1 MKGAHRVIVETKKI
15 KYDFV
20 VKRNITI
27 LTGDSGSGKTVLID
41 YIRDYRRYGADSGVF
56 VSCDCDCRTLD
67 NEDWERQ
74 LEEITGSIVFIDEGN
89 RFLPTQRF
97 AELIQQ
103 SDNYFVIATREK
115 LPMLPYSIKE
125 IYGFRESGK
134 FRHTKQKYNEIYH
147 LYGEISN
154 SDSIE
159 PEYVITEDS
168 NSGFDFFSSLSAEK
182 HINCISANGKS
193 NIIKRLQ
200 EEKICGTV
208 LVIVDGAAFGSEM
221 RDVSKY
227 LEAEKNIVLYAPESF
242 EWMLLASNTIP
253 HLNVSA
259 ILEQPENYI
268 DSAKY
273 ISWERYFTD
282 LLIDSTKDSP
292 LWRYAKKKLPAIY
305 SSPKVIK
312 TVKKVMKLIVWD

>member
-1 MKGAHRVIVETKKI
+1 ME
-15 KYDFV
+15 
-20 VKRNITI
+20 
-27 LTGDSGSGKTVLID
+27 
-41 YIRDYRRYGADSGVF
+41 RY
-56 VSCDCDCRTLD
+56 
-67 NEDWERQ
+67 Q
-74 LEEITGSIVFIDEGN
+74 
-89 RFLPTQRF
+89 
-97 AELIQQ
+97 IQ
-103 SDNYFVIATREK
+103 
-115 LPMLPYSIKE
+115 
-125 IYGFRESGK
+125 
-134 FRHTKQKYNEIYH
+134 
-147 LYGEISN
+147 
-154 SDSIE
+154 

-200 EEKICGTV
+200 EKKICGTV

-242 EWMLLASNTIP
+242 EWLLLASNTIP

>member
-1 MKGAHRVIVETKKI
+1 MKDDSFDCTLIAHLRIFLLFYRLLYCLILPENRLFFGIWKVVE
-15 KYDFV
+15 
-20 VKRNITI
+20 
-27 LTGDSGSGKTVLID
+27 
-41 YIRDYRRYGADSGVF
+41 
-56 VSCDCDCRTLD
+56 
-67 NEDWERQ
+67 
-74 LEEITGSIVFIDEGN
+74 IDEGN

-97 AELIQQ
+97 AELVQQ

-242 EWMLLASNTIP
+242 EWLLLASNTIP